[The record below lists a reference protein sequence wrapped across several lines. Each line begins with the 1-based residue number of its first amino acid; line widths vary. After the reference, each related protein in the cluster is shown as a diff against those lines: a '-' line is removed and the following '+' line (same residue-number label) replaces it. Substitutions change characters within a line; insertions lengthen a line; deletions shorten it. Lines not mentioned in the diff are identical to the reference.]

1 MAITIGGS
9 SNIVGNAIGF
19 YFPTIFV
26 DPDSGDR
33 DTARSQVGYSLL
45 AQAII
50 SVVLLV
56 LMVFTFQSKPKLP
69 PCHIVEVPREENICK
84 SYYKLI
90 TNIEFLKLTLC
101 FTMFYNNIGKQPSQL
116 I

>member
-9 SNIVGNAIGF
+9 SNIVGTAIGF

-26 DPDSGDR
+26 NPDSGDR
-33 DTARSQVGYSLL
+33 DTAQSQVGYSLL

-50 SVVLLV
+50 SVVLVV
-56 LMVFTFQSKPKLP
+56 LMVFTFQNKPKLP
-69 PCHIVEVPREENICK
+69 PCPIVEVPAEENIFK

-101 FTMFYNNIGKQPSQL
+101 FTMFYNNIGKQPFSVN
-116 I
+116 